1 MTMRRLILLAVG
13 IGVAALAVTTASE
26 AKTWRSWDP
35 VTQKWIIIDGAK
47 VKFFPT
53 RSSYSPIK
61 RRLISYD
68 GPYPANTIVISTAER
83 RLYYVMPG
91 GKAWKYGVGVGREGF
106 TWQGTDVVSRKAEW
120 PGWTPPPEMI
130 AREKKKGRILPAHM
144 DGGIDNPLGARALYI
159 GARMYRIHG
168 SNEPWTIGS
177 AVSSGC
183 IRMTNDDVIDL
194 YTKVSVG
201 TRVVVLSGSSK
212 QYIPFN
218 PPVVA
223 SAKIPPK
230 DVTEAPTKDD
240 IVGTVPP
247 ADATA
252 PADSAALP
260 DGRSKD
266 DNAAAPAAISSAPS
280 VSLPPPETTIVPA
293 PAQGNGGFSN
303 APIPAPLAAPVKETT
318 ASTAPVAVPP
328 ADSRTKDDS
337 AAIVPVKAKTAAN

>member
-1 MTMRRLILLAVG
+1 
-13 IGVAALAVTTASE
+13 
-26 AKTWRSWDP
+26 
-35 VTQKWIIIDGAK
+35 
-47 VKFFPT
+47 
-53 RSSYSPIK
+53 
-61 RRLISYD
+61 
-68 GPYPANTIVISTAER
+68 
-83 RLYYVMPG
+83 
-91 GKAWKYGVGVGREGF
+91 
-106 TWQGTDVVSRKAEW
+106 
-120 PGWTPPPEMI
+120 MI

-247 ADATA
+247 ASATA
-252 PADSAALP
+252 PAERRFPARRAEQGRQRHGPGCSQLGADGQPASAGDDHRPGAGARQQRRLLERAHSGAAGGPRQGDHGEHRARRGAAGRQP
-260 DGRSKD
+260 DEGRLRGD
-266 DNAAAPAAISSAPS
+266 CPGQGQDGGELGAAPC
-280 VSLPPPETTIVPA
+280 V
-293 PAQGNGGFSN
+293 QGG
-303 APIPAPLAAPVKETT
+303 
-318 ASTAPVAVPP
+318 
-328 ADSRTKDDS
+328 
-337 AAIVPVKAKTAAN
+337 